1 MCFARFRG
9 KNTCFLSD
17 RMFVVSL
24 RSLPPDGLGGKAR
37 LPCFAPL
44 DRRAS
49 RNAGCG
55 CPWCEIKEK
64 ASAAGRRRG
73 TFAPRASA
81 PGARTINKKGASR
94 RPLRQTASGRSEE
107 HTSELQSLIRNPYAV
122 FCLKKKKNGT
132 TTTEKIQRRT
142 STSTDI
148 NRNDSNKLQIEK
160 HTYRITSHN
169 LLNNTAHSNQ

>member
-1 MCFARFRG
+1 MRI
-9 KNTCFLSD
+9 SD
-17 RMFVVSL
+17 WSSDVCSSDLWL
-24 RSLPPDGLGGKAR
+24 R
-37 LPCFAPL
+37 
-44 DRRAS
+44 DRRLRIPSRSSPRLARVHAPWPLRPRRWAACAS
-49 RNAGCG
+49 VSTARVTGWRDGRWGRSPAGR
-55 CPWCEIKEK
+55 
-64 ASAAGRRRG
+64 AAALQAAGRRFEPVRLHH
-73 TFAPRASA
+73 
-81 PGARTINKKGASR
+81 SR
-94 RPLRQTASGRSEE
+94 VRSEE
-107 HTSELQSLIRNPYAV
+107 HTSELQSLIRNPYSV